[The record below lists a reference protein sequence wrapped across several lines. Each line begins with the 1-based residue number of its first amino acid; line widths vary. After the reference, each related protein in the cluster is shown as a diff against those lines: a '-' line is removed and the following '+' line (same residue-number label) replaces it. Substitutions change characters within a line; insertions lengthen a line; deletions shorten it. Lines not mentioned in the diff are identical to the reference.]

1 MAPVNRICL
10 FFYSQMGTHLN
21 SDTKC
26 DIDNLGYTL
35 TESPILGTVYLISFH
50 CPITKWQSYIYNNK
64 GNLSWTT
71 NRSYI

>member
-1 MAPVNRICL
+1 
-10 FFYSQMGTHLN
+10 MGTHLN

-50 CPITKWQSYIYNNK
+50 CPITKFIQKPARLILEITK
-64 GNLSWTT
+64 
-71 NRSYI
+71 